1 MPRTW
6 LWAVPVVIAGAIVWL
21 GGLAVLPLGIGLPHP
36 LDYAAHA
43 AGFALF
49 ALSLELAWRENRH
62 GTPIY
67 RRHLILFGLLA
78 LFGAAD
84 EIHQAFVP
92 GRGGD
97 PVDWLA
103 DLAGTVLGL
112 AAGSLPVVLTRLS
125 GMGWQRGT
133 ARRSDPA
140 APLILVA
147 DPHWSGE
154 LTGLLEARAAHPG
167 ADWLF
172 LGDVFDVWVGLPG
185 MDGPQEKAFLAW
197 VEATRREG
205 RWVGLWLGN
214 REYFLD
220 SLSRR
225 FDLMGEGTGGQLA
238 GEGLA
243 WEHGDL
249 VNVADWRY
257 RLWNLVSRSGPV
269 WLMARLL
276 PRACAKALAGRLQRA
291 LHTTNRNY
299 KLAFPREAF
308 RAAAAEHPSE
318 TFITGHFHTY
328 EVESNGVAL
337 PWAHEGDF
345 MAWHHGRVKPL
356 SQIESR
362 HFGAGPA

>member
-1 MPRTW
+1 
-6 LWAVPVVIAGAIVWL
+6 VVIAGAIVWL

-243 WEHGDL
+243 WEHEPG
-249 VNVADWRY
+249 VPQRPGMAD
-257 RLWNLVSRSGPV
+257 GPAPAQG
-269 WLMARLL
+269 LRQG
-276 PRACAKALAGRLQRA
+276 PGRA
-291 LHTTNRNY
+291 
-299 KLAFPREAF
+299 P
-308 RAAAAEHPSE
+308 P
-318 TFITGHFHTY
+318 
-328 EVESNGVAL
+328 
-337 PWAHEGDF
+337 
-345 MAWHHGRVKPL
+345 
-356 SQIESR
+356 
-362 HFGAGPA
+362 AGPAHHQPKLQAGLPPGGVPRGRGGTSQRNLHHRSFPHLRGRKQRRRLALGP